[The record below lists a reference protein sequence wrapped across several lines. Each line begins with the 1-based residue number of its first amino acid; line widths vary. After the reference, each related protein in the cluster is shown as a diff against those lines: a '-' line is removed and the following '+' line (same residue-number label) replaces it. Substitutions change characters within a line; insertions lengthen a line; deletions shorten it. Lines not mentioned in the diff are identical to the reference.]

1 MHPQLLLSPEKRSSA
16 TSCISLFYLLL
27 ALSLSHISALSPF
40 MLADDSSK
48 YNVQCEECDESR
60 CPVLSYCEGKAIKD
74 SCNCCTV
81 CSSPKYQPHVSVVG
95 GELGVAAPLP
105 ATGDTPKHECGK
117 VKCPRFQVCV
127 ANMQGLP
134 LCKCPSEFLCRSNRK
149 RAICGTDGITYESKC
164 HMRIASCKQG
174 MMVRKKHRGV
184 CTPDD
189 QREGESFKRKM
200 RRRMRRRRRRR
211 QKLEEATGGIGA
223 ATKGE
228 GEVGEGGGR
237 TDEDSLTSFPRG
249 SDVLENQDRRGR
261 LDQRTDNVGNQ
272 SGKREKRKD
281 KKGKS
286 KRRRR
291 RKKNRKQRKQ
301 RKGGKRGKNDKRRR
315 RRKRQ
320 YGKPRSRSKRHR
332 NTKSVDDA
340 EARARLFEE
349 EFGQSTWFA

>member
-1 MHPQLLLSPEKRSSA
+1 
-16 TSCISLFYLLL
+16 
-27 ALSLSHISALSPF
+27 
-40 MLADDSSK
+40 
-48 YNVQCEECDESR
+48 
-60 CPVLSYCEGKAIKD
+60 
-74 SCNCCTV
+74 
-81 CSSPKYQPHVSVVG
+81 
-95 GELGVAAPLP
+95 
-105 ATGDTPKHECGK
+105 
-117 VKCPRFQVCV
+117 
-127 ANMQGLP
+127 
-134 LCKCPSEFLCRSNRK
+134 
-149 RAICGTDGITYESKC
+149 
-164 HMRIASCKQG
+164 MRIASCKQG

-189 QREGESFKRKM
+189 QREGETFKRKM

-211 QKLEEATGGIGA
+211 QKLEAATGGIGA

-228 GEVGEGGGR
+228 GEVGEGVGR